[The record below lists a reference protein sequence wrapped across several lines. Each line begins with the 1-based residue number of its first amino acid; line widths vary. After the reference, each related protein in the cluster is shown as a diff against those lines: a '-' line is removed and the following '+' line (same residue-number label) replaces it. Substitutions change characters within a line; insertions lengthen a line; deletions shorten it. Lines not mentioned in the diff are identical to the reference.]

1 MSQTELNI
9 LYGIMVLSITLAIVV
24 TWWIIRNDTE

>member
-9 LYGIMVLSITLAIVV
+9 LYGIMVLSIALAIVV